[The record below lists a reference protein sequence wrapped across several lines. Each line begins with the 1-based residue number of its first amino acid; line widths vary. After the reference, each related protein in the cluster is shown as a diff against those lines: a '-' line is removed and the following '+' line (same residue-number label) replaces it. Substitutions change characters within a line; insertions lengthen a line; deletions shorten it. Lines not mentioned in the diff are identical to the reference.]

1 MASPTSRSMTITL
14 DPASTEPVF
23 AQIVSSVRDAVTD
36 GSLDA
41 GSRLPTTRALAA
53 ELSVAVN
60 TVAKAYRELEIEGII
75 EGRGRQG
82 TFVVDQSGTAGER
95 EALRFVTAM
104 RSLGV
109 TQEQALALVRRAWS

>member
-1 MASPTSRSMTITL
+1 MTSTSSTTTITL

-23 AQIVSSVRDAVTD
+23 ARIVSAVRDAVDD
-36 GSLDA
+36 GRLDA
-41 GSRLPTTRALAA
+41 GSRLPTTRALAS
-53 ELSVAVN
+53 ELSIAVN
-60 TVAKAYRELEIEGII
+60 TVAKAYRELEIEGIV

-95 EALRFVTAM
+95 ETLRFVTAM

-109 TQEQALALVRRAWS
+109 TEEQTLALVRRAWS